1 MSEFNEFEQQGSVP
15 ERNTGSIISH
25 AFEMYKGV
33 FLYAIV
39 AMILYIIGDVIVQS
53 VTGYNSW
60 GGFRDFSSF
69 NDFEEGDYFKYEYWG
84 RPGASFYYLFSYILN
99 TLLSPL
105 YVGLIY
111 IANKYNT
118 KINIDFSDLFIG
130 YRQNLGNILI
140 YSLITN
146 IILGISAA
154 LCGLP
159 FFFVFPFFLLGYPIL
174 LFENATAMDAL
185 SKTYNIAKENYG
197 TFLGTSLLGLLISVA
212 GLVLCCIGI
221 IVTAPFIIV
230 VMYSAYCAYLGKP
243 RQIMLNK

>member
-69 NDFEEGDYFKYEYWG
+69 NDFEDGDFAKYEYWG

-159 FFFVFPFFLLGYPIL
+159 FFFVFPFFLLGYPVL